1 MDFSEALDKTLICF
15 GITGK
20 WLAAESG
27 VSAQMISGFRRG
39 QQRIYT
45 DSFAKIL
52 SALPDDAQKY
62 FFELVRGQ
70 SVYPR
75 RPEIN
80 ILDLV
85 DQMNPV
91 EMANL
96 LNAIAD
102 RLTQQ
107 KMAV

>member
-45 DSFAKIL
+45 DSFAKIV
-52 SALPDDAQKY
+52 SALPNDAQQY

-70 SVYPR
+70 AVYPR
-75 RPEIN
+75 RPEFD

-102 RLTQQ
+102 RLSRQ
-107 KMAV
+107 KVAV